1 MQWNASRHELG
12 WPGLN
17 QVRNRECMQRHL
29 LFATTLYALPVLR
42 PLAEAI
48 RASGGEAAWFVAS
61 SLLPYM
67 AEGERVLRN
76 AGEVKAFA
84 PVAVYSA
91 SNWVPHFFPGTK
103 VQVFHGFNV
112 EKRDSSRGHF
122 RIRGLFDLYCT
133 QGPATTEP
141 FQKLAAQ
148 LGHFKVVETG
158 WPKLD
163 PLFSGDT
170 ASAADLHPH
179 DGRVVCMYAA
189 TFTESLSSAP
199 ALFKEISKQVA
210 RGDRYWLLTLH
221 PKSDP
226 ELVNMYRSLEGPNA
240 RYLEAVD
247 LVNMMRAADVMVS
260 DTSSAVSEFI
270 VQGKPVV
277 TFRNRAPRSHM
288 IDIQSAE
295 QLEVALQTALSP
307 PAALVAEIETYAHN
321 IHPSR
326 DGRSSERILA
336 AANALAAGQMGPL
349 GPKPLNI
356 WRKLKGR
363 LRYMGW
369 TEESLGD

>member
-1 MQWNASRHELG
+1 
-12 WPGLN
+12 
-17 QVRNRECMQRHL
+17 MQRHL

-42 PLAEAI
+42 PLAEVI
-48 RASGGEAAWFVAS
+48 RNSGGEPAWFVAS
-61 SLLPYM
+61 SLSPYM
-67 AEGERVLRN
+67 TSSERVLRN
-76 AGEVKAFA
+76 AGEVRDFA
-84 PVAVYSA
+84 PAAVYSA
-91 SNWVPHFFPGTK
+91 SNWVPHFFPGLK

-112 EKRDSSRGHF
+112 EKRDSTRGHF

-141 FQKLAAQ
+141 FQQLSAE

-163 PLFSGDT
+163 PMFSGDMRIGL
-170 ASAADLHPH
+170 DLHPH
-179 DGRVVCMYAA
+179 DGRTVCMYAA
-189 TFTESLSSAP
+189 TFTESLSSAT
-199 ALFKEISKQVA
+199 ALYEEISRQVA

-226 ELVNMYRSLEGPNA
+226 ALVRMYRSLEGPNA
-240 RYLEAVD
+240 RYFEAVD
-247 LVNMMRAADVMVS
+247 LVSMMRAADVLVS
-260 DTSSAVSEFI
+260 DTSSVVSEFI

-277 TFRNRAPRSHM
+277 TYRNRAPRAHM
-288 IDIQSAE
+288 IDIRSAD
-295 QLEVALQTALSP
+295 QLESALQTALNP
-307 PAALVAEIETYAHN
+307 PATLVSEIEAYSHR

-336 AANALAAGQMGPL
+336 ATEALASGQMGPL
-349 GPKPLNI
+349 APKPRNV

-363 LRYMGW
+363 LRYLGW

>member
-1 MQWNASRHELG
+1 
-12 WPGLN
+12 
-17 QVRNRECMQRHL
+17 MQRHL

-42 PLAEAI
+42 PLAESI

-61 SLLPYM
+61 SLSPYM
-67 AEGERVLRN
+67 RPSERVLRN

-84 PVAVYSA
+84 PAAVYSA
-91 SNWVPHFFPGTK
+91 SNWVPHFFPGIK

-112 EKRDSSRGHF
+112 EKRDSTRGHF

-141 FQKLAAQ
+141 FQKLAAE

-163 PLFSGDT
+163 PMFCGDSVT
-170 ASAADLHPH
+170 EPDVHPH

-199 ALFKEISKQVA
+199 ALFQEISKQVES
-210 RGDRYWLLTLH
+210 GKRYWLLTLH

-226 ELVNMYRSLEGPNA
+226 ELVRMYRSLEGPNA

-247 LVNMMRAADVMVS
+247 LVSMMRAADVLVS

-277 TFRNRAPRSHM
+277 TFRNRAPRAHM
-288 IDIQSAE
+288 INIRTSD
-295 QLEVALQTALSP
+295 QLEEALQTAMDPP
-307 PAALVAEIETYAHN
+307 PALVSEIETYAYS

-336 AANALAAGQMGPL
+336 AADALASGQMGAL
-349 GPKPLNI
+349 APKPLNI

-363 LRYMGW
+363 LRYLGW

>member
-1 MQWNASRHELG
+1 
-12 WPGLN
+12 
-17 QVRNRECMQRHL
+17 MQRHL

-61 SLLPYM
+61 TLAPYM
-67 AEGERVLRN
+67 KTGERVLRN
-76 AGEVKAFA
+76 AGEVRAFA
-84 PVAVYSA
+84 PGVVYSA
-91 SNWVPHFFPGTK
+91 SNWVPHFFPGIK

-112 EKRDSSRGHF
+112 EKRQSMRGHF

-141 FQKLAAQ
+141 FQKLAAEF
-148 LGHFKVVETG
+148 GHFKVVETG

-163 PLFSGDT
+163 PMFSGDST
-170 ASAADLHPH
+170 LGVDLHPH
-179 DGRVVCMYAA
+179 DGRAVCMYAA
-189 TFTESLSSAP
+189 TFTESLTSAH
-199 ALFKEISKQVA
+199 ALFQEISEQVA

-221 PKSDP
+221 PKSDS
-226 ELVNMYRSLEGPNA
+226 ELVHRYRSLEGPNA

-247 LVNMMRAADVMVS
+247 LVSMMRAADVMVS

-288 IDIQSAE
+288 IDIQSAD
-295 QLEVALQTALSP
+295 QLEDALKTALNPST
-307 PAALVAEIETYAHN
+307 ALVDEIESYAHS
-321 IHPSR
+321 IHPMR
-326 DGRSSERILA
+326 DGQSSARILA
-336 AANALAAGQMGPL
+336 AADALAEGRL
-349 GPKPLNI
+349 GSLAPKPLNI

-363 LRYMGW
+363 LRYLGW

>member
-1 MQWNASRHELG
+1 
-12 WPGLN
+12 
-17 QVRNRECMQRHL
+17 MQRHL

-61 SLLPYM
+61 SLAPYM
-67 AEGERVLRN
+67 QAGERVLRN

-84 PVAVYSA
+84 PAAVYSA
-91 SNWVPHFFPGTK
+91 SNWVPHFFPGLK

-112 EKRDSSRGHF
+112 EKRDSTRGHF

-141 FQKLAAQ
+141 FRELSAK

-163 PLFSGDT
+163 PLFSSDT
-170 ASAADLHPH
+170 AIGDDLNPR
-179 DGRVVCMYAA
+179 DGRIVCMYAA
-189 TFTESLSSAP
+189 TFTESLSSAR
-199 ALFKEISKQVA
+199 ALFPEISRQVA
-210 RGDRYWLLTLH
+210 EGRRYWLLTLH

-226 ELVNMYRSLEGPNA
+226 GLVRMYRSLEGPNA

-247 LVNMMRAADVMVS
+247 LVSMMRAADVLVS

-277 TFRNRAPRSHM
+277 TFRNRAPRAHM
-288 IDIQSAE
+288 IDIHSAE
-295 QLEVALQTALSP
+295 QLEGALLKALDPP
-307 PAALVAEIETYAHN
+307 PALVSEIEAYAHN

-336 AANALAAGQMGPL
+336 ATDALASGQMGVL
-349 GPKPLNI
+349 APKPLNL
-356 WRKLKGR
+356 WRKFKGR
-363 LRYMGW
+363 LRYRGW
-369 TEESLGD
+369 TEGSLGD